1 MADLKL
7 STRKLNALQYACLQN
22 ALRLHFDSVFLAKGR
37 SFASAFAISVI
48 ASEADERTVSAPF
61 LRALSAT
68 KSTRSLEP
76 KRLSHQPQDR
86 QSGIAN
92 KSGTATA
99 RSGLRLL
106 SFISTASA
114 AKSSGL
120 GVGRCAEY
128 QC

>member
-68 KSTRSLEP
+68 KSTRSLGA
-76 KRLSHQPQDR
+76 D
-86 QSGIAN
+86 
-92 KSGTATA
+92 TV
-99 RSGLRLL
+99 
-106 SFISTASA
+106 ISSA
-114 AKSSGL
+114 AGPS
-120 GVGRCAEY
+120 VGNS
-128 QC
+128 Q